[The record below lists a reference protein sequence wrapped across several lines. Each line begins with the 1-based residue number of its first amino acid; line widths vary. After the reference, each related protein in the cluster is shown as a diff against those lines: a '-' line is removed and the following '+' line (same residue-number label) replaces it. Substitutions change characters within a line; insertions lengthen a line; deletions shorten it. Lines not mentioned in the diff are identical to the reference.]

1 MNEIRPWLYIGK
13 YRETLDY
20 QYLTANNITAMLLL
34 AELVEH
40 LGITSLYLAVEDGE
54 PLPSELLAKGVEFV
68 KAQKEAG
75 QTVLVACAA
84 GISRS
89 VTFAVAALKEVEG
102 LSLREAI
109 HIVQQAHPD
118 SLPHYKLWQSLCDY
132 YNEAVPWIEIA

>member
-1 MNEIRPWLYIGK
+1 MDQIRPWLYIGK
-13 YRETLDY
+13 YRETRDGR
-20 QYLTANNITAMLLL
+20 YLAAHNITAMLLL

-54 PLPSELLAKGVEFV
+54 PLPREMLAQGVEFV
-68 KAQKEAG
+68 KAQQAAG
-75 QTVLVACAA
+75 QTVLVACGA

-89 VTFAVAALKEVEG
+89 ATFAVAALKEVEG

-118 SLPHYKLWQSLCDY
+118 SMPHYKLWQSLCDY
-132 YNEAVPWIEIA
+132 YDEAIPWIDIA